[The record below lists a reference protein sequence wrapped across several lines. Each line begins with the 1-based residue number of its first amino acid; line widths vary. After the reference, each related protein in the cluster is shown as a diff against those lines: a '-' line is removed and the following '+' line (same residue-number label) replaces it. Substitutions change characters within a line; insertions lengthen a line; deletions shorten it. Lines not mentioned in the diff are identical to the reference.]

1 MFYKKYKLKTTE
13 EDKFTYSLL
22 VHDLNNLKELNDS
35 EHKVVSSF
43 AYPKFS
49 VVLATINFCL
59 VVKNSC
65 KKDFKN

>member
-22 VHDLNNLKELNDS
+22 VRDLNGLKELNDS
-35 EHKVVSSF
+35 EHKVVPSF

-49 VVLATINFCL
+49 VVLATINFCSVL
-59 VVKNSC
+59 KHSG
-65 KKDFKN
+65 KKDFRN